1 MKIKST
7 LLLLLF
13 TLLSNATF
21 SQLKLTWKDVMDVYA
36 KEVRFS
42 EKNPTKAIKG
52 QGKSLKDIEGKKIT
66 ITGYFLDLDPDGEW
80 FMVSKNPFA
89 TCFFCGGAGPETVI
103 ELLGYK
109 NKKKKFK
116 TDDIVEVTGTL
127 NMVTENEDDVSFVL
141 EKCTVKYLKK

>member
-7 LLLLLF
+7 LFLLLVVF
-13 TLLSNATF
+13 ISNTAF
-21 SQLKLTWKDVMDVYA
+21 SQLKLTWKDVIDVYA

-42 EKNPTKAIKG
+42 EKNPAKAIKG

-103 ELLGYK
+103 ELLGFK
-109 NKKKKFK
+109 NSKKKFK
-116 TDDIVEVTGTL
+116 TDDIVQVTGVL
-127 NMVTENEDDVSFVL
+127 NMITENENDISFVL
-141 EKCTVKYLKK
+141 EKCTVKHISK